1 MKEKTI
7 QEKCENCGKR
17 ITKKMK
23 ANQQVIYAG
32 AEHTLSD
39 GEFDFCDLM
48 FGGIYCCQD
57 CYEEQAGIKIAYK
70 KGFNDCLAEVEKK
83 IDDFETSFMMKLG
96 DIVGNKILRE
106 DYQKLIKMFD
116 ELKKSIRGEK

>member
-1 MKEKTI
+1 MNKEKTI

-23 ANQQVIYAG
+23 ANQQVIYAS

-39 GEFDFCDLM
+39 GEFDFCDPM
-48 FGGIYCCQD
+48 FGGVYCCQD

-83 IDDFETSFMMKLG
+83 IDEWAGITWEHTITPIDCCGESV
-96 DIVGNKILRE
+96 IN
-106 DYQKLIKMFD
+106 
-116 ELKKSIRGEK
+116 ELKKSLRGEK